1 MEFVYNPNQPVLY
14 DGWLQKANIGLFERW
29 QRRFFRIQGRCV
41 YYFKKETP
49 GEPSCGNIPLVDIKV
64 QDLPSKKGKQF
75 MFSVT
80 ITKNAEKI
88 AKRSEYLLMAES
100 EDQRR
105 KWSEKLNEYKCISI
119 VGEPFQLSTEVSPTS
134 NVNVHLTLPYFLPPV
149 LQILNQTGFKLRN
162 IWTVEVPNEIVSKGL
177 ATLNFNYNLHTEDIH
192 NAVAIVLAYL
202 RNLPE
207 GLLPSDKI
215 SKFTSKVNP
224 DDLKELIRAS
234 PAPVRQFLH
243 DMGLHFKK
251 VLDNSSTNG
260 VTLYSLLPLIGP
272 VLITPPPGSA
282 LVPAQTKSIQD
293 QVAQCF
299 LQNAQNILDDVHQF
313 LDAPRMEVK
322 DIARVI
328 QSVPAK
334 SEECLEA
341 SRGLLVYIVR
351 EDSYGWC
358 TVYTSNRRVGLMHK
372 SNLKSLTEAEKR
384 ELTKGPNIDALMDI
398 AREHV
403 PEMMLLFEGM
413 NNEKLIISDALASV
427 KA

>member
-1 MEFVYNPNQPVLY
+1 MEFVYNQSQPAVY
-14 DGWLQKANIGLFERW
+14 EGWLSKANIGLFERW

-41 YYFKKETP
+41 YYFKKESP

-64 QDLPSKKGKQF
+64 QDLPSKKGKQY

-80 ITKNAEKI
+80 LTKNAESI
-88 AKRSEYLLMAES
+88 AKRSEYMLLAES

-105 KWSEKLNEYKCISI
+105 TWEQKLNENKCVSI

-134 NVNVHLTLPYFLPPV
+134 LVNVHLTLPYFLPPV
-149 LQILNQTGFKLRN
+149 LQILNQTGYKLRN
-162 IWTVEVPNEIVSKGL
+162 IWTVEVPNEIISKGL

-202 RNLPE
+202 RKLPE
-207 GLLPSDKI
+207 GLLPSDKM
-215 SKFTSKVNP
+215 STFTSKVNP
-224 DDLKELIRAS
+224 DDLKKLIRES

-243 DMGLHFKK
+243 DIGLHFKK
-251 VLDNSSTNG
+251 VLDNSASNG
-260 VTLYSLLPLIGP
+260 VTLYSLLSLIGP

-299 LQNAQNILDDVHQF
+299 LQNAPKILDDVHQF
-313 LDAPRMEVK
+313 LDAPRQKV
-322 DIARVI
+322 IRVARVI
-328 QSVPAK
+328 SSVPEK

-358 TVYTSNRRVGLMHK
+358 TVYTSNRRVGLMHN
-372 SNLKSLTEAEKR
+372 SNLKPLTPEEEK
-384 ELTKGPNIDALMDI
+384 ELNSGPNIDALMDI

-403 PEMMLLFEGM
+403 PEMMLLFDGM
-413 NNEKLIISDALASV
+413 SDEILKIRDALESV
-427 KA
+427 HS